1 MMSLPGPVRIAE
13 LTHAAWVWYAH
24 PEQILASTARAPL
37 LELLSEDE
45 RSRHARFRFEHDRDQ
60 FLVAHALTRCVLSE
74 LAGITPSE
82 LEFSVGEHGRPEL
95 AGPGCALAWRF
106 NLSHTR
112 GLVACGVALGS
123 DIGVDAE
130 YIDREVALLGV
141 AKHVFSERE
150 IAGLESLSG
159 AEQRLRFFELWTL
172 KEAYVKAIGKG
183 LAAPLKSIS
192 FAPEQLDPVPVHF
205 DSAASDD
212 PSAWCFRRYAT
223 SPSHRLAVAV
233 RAGPMATVRFGE
245 ISARQLLG
253 AEAIAHAQQLESP

>member
-1 MMSLPGPVRIAE
+1 MAGPTRITE
-13 LTHAAWVWYAH
+13 PTSAAWVWYAY
-24 PEQILASTARAPL
+24 PERILASSERAPL
-37 LELLSEDE
+37 LSLLSEDE
-45 RSRHARFRFEHDRDQ
+45 RDRHGRFRFEHDRDQ
-60 FLVAHALTRCVLSE
+60 YLVAHVLTRRVLSR
-74 LAGITPSE
+74 LAGVAPSD
-82 LEFSVGEHGRPEL
+82 LHFDVAEHGRPEI
-95 AGPGCALAWRF
+95 AGPSSASSLRF

-112 GLVACGVALGS
+112 GLVACGVSRGC

-130 YIDREVALLGV
+130 RIDREVALLGV

-150 IAGLESLSG
+150 VAGLESLAG

-212 PSAWCFRRYAT
+212 PAAWCFRRYAT
-223 SPSHRLAVAV
+223 GPSHRLAVAV
-233 RAGPMATVRFGE
+233 RAGPLAAVSFAE
-245 ISARQLLG
+245 LSAGQLLG
-253 AEAIAHAQQLESP
+253 ADAIAHATPLEPT